1 MPIIN
6 KETGNITY
14 DNTAIKMQERI
25 EGDELYSPLY
35 PREVA
40 TNIQWNNNT
49 LTLSKEVGNS
59 TYETKYRAISF
70 TVTRVS
76 FEYYFALHNC
86 IYRYIPDTKTLS
98 KVYDF
103 SQKLGGDYFV
113 GVSDT
118 SSVAVYLLTRQGK
131 VLAYRGTDTTHEEWY
146 DTGLTECTGIVD
158 YNARIFITTKT
169 GLYYT
174 ESDPSQ
180 PFERIPVDDFAI
192 DTSYEA
198 IALMQYGTRE
208 QIVIIASN
216 SEYLGATASKSA
228 PTTFTKISVRVA
240 EKFHGYKNIIP
251 ELDLVIF
258 TNGIWHTTDIIS
270 SNLNT
275 SDLRNL
281 QDTQYIYYIKKWSSS
296 HYECSNNK
304 WNMTVGYDGAGNIIS
319 SASYSDGS
327 PMYVLFPESGVDW
340 CLTINNNGK
349 VYHTI
354 ESGTTVSSTSCG
366 SISLTTYRAPRYS
379 YHNDLG
385 TGSTQQIVKTLD
397 SRMAQEGRIFDEIPN
412 IPFTFANYS
421 DKDYATSEIV
431 FNEDKTMGMLYRADT
446 TDIFIYQNGFWK
458 HTNILD
464 KIPTGNSVNANMCW
478 YNNRIWGLLNT
489 SQVNKV
495 IIYSYNP
502 TTDLMESW
510 QVTANTTDSSSV
522 AGWCITVNSLGVTFG
537 TGWVYSQ
544 GEEEVT
550 NGGVYHAATVTGIW
564 QKIDTIQLVDEQA
577 VATLNTI
584 VLNNT
589 IFVYG
594 TSETGYD
601 TARAKVFRLQS
612 NALRTVATSS
622 VLHKSTYRYIPFI
635 TKGIQEDREIGI
647 IPDSQGLFY
656 TADFSLARSVSY
668 SDSINCR
675 KVQYLP
681 THNKWIMY
689 EGSTSVIEKNTISY
703 PYAILNPTTLAADF
717 GNQVLDISAVQE
729 LNSVMS
735 SSMTP
740 WIYESQNDINVC
752 FPNGIVAK
760 YTYDSRGEI
769 NYSSASQTYVQPNN
783 IRLQKVVR
791 GVDKYIILYTY
802 SNINNYIPKSSG
814 VCYSDDGVNWYGGYN
829 LSGYYTDIC
838 YHAGQLWIGG
848 FGGVDN
854 NDIFTPAI
862 VYSGALSSG
871 NVDLINYGTFHDNTF
886 SVSGQTAISG
896 YYGSIAASGSTVCLA
911 TCLSNNTYISYV
923 KISDNNDS
931 LTSGSAT
938 KHIGIGFTTKIVA
951 GATNVYYY
959 IVNGTSQRYF
969 YELKLSGLNWT
980 VTQRGVYNVTTNMAG
995 QVSDYDPVHDG
1006 VYIVAND
1013 RADIYTQGRVFHI
1026 GNIGSVTNANQVGWF
1041 HGRYLYNVL
1050 VGSTTKSAY
1059 GIVPWF
1065 NSYPHDCKYLSM
1077 VIKVLCPCEDKCF
1090 VISDNNKL
1098 YVSSAI

>member
-40 TNIQWNNNT
+40 VNIQWNSNT
-49 LTLSKEVGNS
+49 LTLPKEVGNS
-59 TYETKYRAISF
+59 TYETKYRALDYTYSGQ
-70 TVTRVS
+70 
-76 FEYYFALHNC
+76 YLFALKDC
-86 IYRYIPDTKTLS
+86 VYKYLPDTKTVNRIYYFY
-98 KVYDF
+98 KE
-103 SQKLGGDYFV
+103 LGNDYFV
-113 GVSDT
+113 DISTRTGTTNST
-118 SSVAVYLLTRQGK
+118 FYLLSAQGK
-131 VLAYRGTDTTHEEWY
+131 IYSFPANRWY
-146 DTGLTECTGIVD
+146 DTELDGCTGIV
-158 YNARIFITTKT
+158 YTNGKMLISTNH
-169 GLYYT
+169 GLYV
-174 ESDPSQ
+174 SDWDNTQ
-180 PFERIPVDDFAI
+180 NFNFTQIQVADFALEESFDAI
-192 DTSYEA
+192 DVMTHQNKSKVLIITSNNN
-198 IALMQYGTRE
+198 I
-208 QIVIIASN
+208 
-216 SEYLGATASKSA
+216 LGAISE
-228 PTTFTKISVRVA
+228 PTNPTVFTKLPDDVSN
-240 EKFHGYKNIIP
+240 EFHGYKNIIP
-251 ELDLVIF
+251 QLNLVVCRDGVW
-258 TNGIWHTTDIIS
+258 NVSDS
-270 SNLNT
+270 SKAQFNS
-275 SDLRNL
+275 SDLHNL
-281 QDTQYIYYIKKWSSS
+281 KDTQYIYYIKKWSNS

-304 WNMTVGYDGAGNIIS
+304 WNMTVGYDSAGNIIS

-327 PMYVLFPESGVDW
+327 PMYVLFPESSANW

-366 SISLTTYRAPRYS
+366 TISLTTYRAPRYS

-412 IPFTFANYS
+412 IPFTFANYP

-446 TDIFIYQNGFWK
+446 TDTFIYQNGFWK
-458 HTNILD
+458 HTNMLD
-464 KIPTGNSVNANMCW
+464 KIPTGTSVNANMCW
-478 YNNRIWGLLNT
+478 YNGRIWGLLNT
-489 SQVNKV
+489 SQTNKV

-502 TTDLMESW
+502 ATDAMESW
-510 QVTANTTDSSSV
+510 QVTANTTDSSGL
-522 AGWCITVNSLGVTFG
+522 AGWSITVNSAGITFS
-537 TGWVYSQ
+537 TGWIYSQ
-544 GEEEVT
+544 GEEEQVL
-550 NGGVYHAATVTGIW
+550 NGGVYYATKVTGTW
-564 QKIDTIQLVDEQA
+564 QKVDTSQLADEQA

-584 VLNNT
+584 ILNNT
-589 IFVYG
+589 TFVYG

-612 NALRTVATSS
+612 NILKTVTTSS
-622 VLHKSTYRYIPFI
+622 VLHKLTYRYIPFM
-635 TKGIQEDREIGI
+635 TKGIRNEMEIGI
-647 IPDSQGLFY
+647 IPDGQGLFY
-656 TADFSLARSVSY
+656 TTDFSTTTRVSY
-668 SDSINCR
+668 TDTIDCR
-675 KVQYLP
+675 KVVYLSAY
-681 THNKWIMY
+681 NKWIMY
-689 EGSTSVIEKNTISY
+689 EGSISVLEKNTISY
-703 PYAILNPTTLAADF
+703 PYAILNPTTLAVDF

-769 NYSSASQTYVQPNN
+769 DYSSASQTYVQPSN
-783 IRLQKVVR
+783 IQLQKVIH
-791 GVDKYIILYTY
+791 GVDKYIMLYTY
-802 SNINNYIPKSSG
+802 SNINNYMSKSSG

-829 LSGYYTDIC
+829 LSGYYTDMC

-854 NDIFTPAI
+854 NDVFTPAI
-862 VYSGALSSG
+862 VYSGALNSG
-871 NVDLINYGTFHDNTF
+871 NVDLINYGTFHDNSF
-886 SVSGQTAISG
+886 SIAGRTALILG

-911 TCLSNNTYISYV
+911 TCLSNNTYVSYV

-938 KHIGIGFTTKIVA
+938 KHIGTGFTTKIVA

-959 IVNGTSQRYF
+959 VVNGTSQRYF

-980 VTQRGVYNVTTNMAG
+980 VTQRGVYDVTTSMAG
-995 QVSDYDPVHDG
+995 QVTDYDPVHDG
-1006 VYIVAND
+1006 VYITTNGK
-1013 RADIYTQGRVFHI
+1013 ADIYTQGRVFHI
-1026 GNIGSVTNANQVGWF
+1026 GNIGNVTNANQVGWF

-1065 NSYPHDCKYLSM
+1065 NNYPHDCKYLSM

>member
-6 KETGNITY
+6 KETGSITY

-40 TNIQWNNNT
+40 DNIQWNSNT
-49 LTLSKEVGNS
+49 LTLPKEVGNS
-59 TYETKYRAISF
+59 TYETKYRALDYTYSGQ
-70 TVTRVS
+70 
-76 FEYYFALHNC
+76 YLFALKDC
-86 IYRYIPDTKTLS
+86 IYKYSPDTKTLNR
-98 KVYDF
+98 VYYF
-103 SQKLGGDYFV
+103 YRELGDDYFV
-113 GVSDT
+113 DISTRTGTTNST
-118 SSVAVYLLTRQGK
+118 FYLLSAQGK
-131 VLAYRGTDTTHEEWY
+131 IYSFPADRWY
-146 DTGLTECTGIVD
+146 DTQLDECTGIV
-158 YNARIFITTKT
+158 YTNGKMLVSTNH
-169 GLYYT
+169 GLYV
-174 ESDPSQ
+174 SDWDNTQ
-180 PFERIPVDDFAI
+180 NFNFTQIQVADFALEESFSVI
-192 DTSYEA
+192 DVMTHQNKSKVLIVTSNNNIFGA
-198 IALMQYGTRE
+198 I
-208 QIVIIASN
+208 
-216 SEYLGATASKSA
+216 SELTN
-228 PTTFTKISVRVA
+228 PTVFTKLPNDVSN
-240 EKFHGYKNIIP
+240 EFHGYKNIIP
-251 ELDLVIF
+251 QLNLVVCRDGVW
-258 TNGIWHTTDIIS
+258 NVSDS
-270 SNLNT
+270 SKSQFNT
-275 SDLRNL
+275 SDLHNL
-281 QDTQYIYYIKKWSSS
+281 KDTQYIYYIKKWSSS

-304 WNMTVGYDGAGNIIS
+304 WNMTVGYNGAGNIIS

-327 PMYVLFPESGVDW
+327 PMYVLFPESSVNW

-397 SRMAQEGRIFDEIPN
+397 SRMTQEGRIFDEIPN
-412 IPFTFANYS
+412 IPFTFANYP

-446 TDIFIYQNGFWK
+446 TDVFIYQNGFWK

-478 YNNRIWGLLNT
+478 YNGKIWGLLNT
-489 SQVNKV
+489 SQANKV

-502 TTDLMESW
+502 TTDATEFW
-510 QVTANTTDSSSV
+510 QITANTTDVSPL
-522 AGWCITVNSLGVTFG
+522 AGWSITVNSFGITFS
-537 TGWVYSQ
+537 TGWIYSQ
-544 GEEEVT
+544 GEEEQVF
-550 NGGVYHAATVTGIW
+550 NGGVYHAASVTGAW
-564 QKIDTIQLVDEQA
+564 QKVDTSQLADEQA

-584 VLNNT
+584 ILNYT
-589 IFVYG
+589 VVVYG

-612 NALRTVATSS
+612 NTLRTVTTSS
-622 VLHKSTYRYIPFI
+622 VLHKPTYRYIPFM
-635 TKGIQEDREIGI
+635 TKGIRNKRETGI
-647 IPDSQGLFY
+647 IPDAQGLFY
-656 TADFSLARSVSY
+656 TTDFSMTTRVSY
-668 SDSINCR
+668 TDTIDCR
-675 KVQYLP
+675 KVEYLP
-681 THNKWIMY
+681 AYDKWIMY

-760 YTYDSRGEI
+760 YTYDSRGKI
-769 NYSSASQTYVQPNN
+769 DYSSAAQTYVQPNN
-783 IRLQKVVR
+783 IQLQKVTH
-791 GVDKYIILYTY
+791 GVDKYIMLYTY
-802 SNINNYIPKSSG
+802 SNINNYMPKSSG

-829 LSGYYTDIC
+829 LSGYYTDMC

-862 VYSGALSSG
+862 VYSGALNSG
-871 NVDLINYGTFHDNTF
+871 NIDLINCGIFHDNSF
-886 SVSGQTAISG
+886 SVSGRTAISG

-911 TCLSNNTYISYV
+911 TCLSNDTYISYV
-923 KISDNNDS
+923 RISDNNDS

-938 KHIGIGFTTKIVA
+938 KHIGVGFTTKIVA

-959 IVNGTSQRYF
+959 VVNGTSQRYF
-969 YELKLSGLNWT
+969 YELKLSDLNWT
-980 VTQRGVYNVTTNMAG
+980 VTQRGVYDVTTNMAG

-1006 VYIVAND
+1006 VYITVNGK
-1013 RADIYTQGRVFHI
+1013 ADIYTQERVFHI
-1026 GNIGSVTNANQVGWF
+1026 GTIGSISNPNQVGWF

-1050 VGSTTKSAY
+1050 DGSTTKSAY

-1098 YVSSAI
+1098 YISSAT

>member
-6 KETGNITY
+6 KETGSITY

-40 TNIQWNNNT
+40 DNIQWNSNT
-49 LTLSKEVGNS
+49 LTLPKEVGNS
-59 TYETKYRAISF
+59 TYETKYRALDYTYSGQ
-70 TVTRVS
+70 
-76 FEYYFALHNC
+76 YLFALKDC
-86 IYRYIPDTKTLS
+86 IYKYLPDTKTLNR
-98 KVYDF
+98 VHYF
-103 SQKLGGDYFV
+103 YRELGDDYFV
-113 GVSDT
+113 DISTRTGVANST
-118 SSVAVYLLTRQGK
+118 FYLLSTQGK
-131 VLAYRGTDTTHEEWY
+131 IYSFPADRWY
-146 DTGLTECTGIVD
+146 DTQLDECTGIV
-158 YNARIFITTKT
+158 YTNGKMLVSTNH
-169 GLYYT
+169 GLYV
-174 ESDPSQ
+174 SDWDNTQ
-180 PFERIPVDDFAI
+180 NFNFTQIQVADFALEESFCVI
-192 DTSYEA
+192 DVMTHQNKSKVLIITSNNN
-198 IALMQYGTRE
+198 TF
-208 QIVIIASN
+208 
-216 SEYLGATASKSA
+216 GATSELTN
-228 PTTFTKISVRVA
+228 PTVFTKLSNDVSN
-240 EKFHGYKNIIP
+240 EFHGYKNIIP
-251 ELDLVIF
+251 QLNLVVCKDGVW
-258 TNGIWHTTDIIS
+258 NVSDS
-270 SNLNT
+270 SKSQFNT
-275 SDLRNL
+275 SDLHNL
-281 QDTQYIYYIKKWSSS
+281 KDTQYIYYIKKWSSS

-304 WNMTVGYDGAGNIIS
+304 WNMTVGYNGAGNIIS

-327 PMYVLFPESGVDW
+327 PMYVLFPESSVNW

-385 TGSTQQIVKTLD
+385 TGSTQQIVKNLD
-397 SRMAQEGRIFDEIPN
+397 SRMTQEGRIFDEIPN
-412 IPFTFANYS
+412 IPFTFANYP
-421 DKDYATSEIV
+421 DRDYATSEIV

-446 TDIFIYQNGFWK
+446 TDVFIYQNGFWK

-464 KIPTGNSVNANMCW
+464 KIPAGNSVNANMCW
-478 YNNRIWGLLNT
+478 YNGKIWGLLNT
-489 SQVNKV
+489 SQANKV

-502 TTDLMESW
+502 TTDVTESW
-510 QVTANTTDSSSV
+510 QITANTTDVSSL
-522 AGWCITVNSLGVTFG
+522 AGWSITVNSFGITFS
-537 TGWVYSQ
+537 TGWIYPQ
-544 GEEEVT
+544 GEEEQVF
-550 NGGVYHAATVTGIW
+550 NGGVYHAASVTGAW
-564 QKIDTIQLVDEQA
+564 QKVDTSQLAYEQA

-584 VLNNT
+584 ILNST
-589 IFVYG
+589 VVVYG

-612 NALRTVATSS
+612 NTLRTVTTSS
-622 VLHKSTYRYIPFI
+622 VLHKPTYRYIPFM
-635 TKGIQEDREIGI
+635 TKGIRNEMEIGI
-647 IPDSQGLFY
+647 IPDGPGLFY
-656 TADFSLARSVSY
+656 TTDFSMTTRVSY
-668 SDSINCR
+668 PDTIDCR
-675 KVQYLP
+675 KVEYLP

-760 YTYDSRGEI
+760 YTYDSRGKI
-769 NYSSASQTYVQPNN
+769 DYSSAAQTYVQPNN
-783 IRLQKVVR
+783 IQLQKVTH
-791 GVDKYIILYTY
+791 GVDKYIMLYTY
-802 SNINNYIPKSSG
+802 SNINNYMPKSSG

-829 LSGYYTDIC
+829 LSGYYTDMC

-862 VYSGALSSG
+862 VYSGALNSG
-871 NVDLINYGTFHDNTF
+871 NIDLINCGTFHDNSF
-886 SVSGQTAISG
+886 SVSGRTAISG

-911 TCLSNNTYISYV
+911 TSLSNNTYVSYV
-923 KISDNNDS
+923 TISDNNDL

-938 KHIGIGFTTKIVA
+938 KHIGVGYTTKIVA

-959 IVNGTSQRYF
+959 VVNGTSQRYF
-969 YELKLSGLNWT
+969 YELKLSDLDWT
-980 VTQRGVYNVTTNMAG
+980 VTQRGVYDVTTSMTG

-1013 RADIYTQGRVFHI
+1013 RADIYTQGRIFHI

-1065 NSYPHDCKYLSM
+1065 NNYPHDCKYLSM

>member
-6 KETGNITY
+6 KETGSITY

-40 TNIQWNNNT
+40 ANIQWNSNT
-49 LTLSKEVGNS
+49 LTLPKEVGNS
-59 TYETKYRAISF
+59 TYETKYKALDYTYSGQ
-70 TVTRVS
+70 
-76 FEYYFALHNC
+76 YLFALKDC
-86 IYRYIPDTKTLS
+86 IYKYLPDTKTLNR
-98 KVYDF
+98 VHYF
-103 SQKLGGDYFV
+103 YRELGDDYFV
-113 GVSDT
+113 DISTRTGVTNST
-118 SSVAVYLLTRQGK
+118 FYLLSAQGK
-131 VLAYRGTDTTHEEWY
+131 IYSFPADRWY
-146 DTGLTECTGIVD
+146 DTNLDECTGIV
-158 YNARIFITTKT
+158 YTNGKMLVSTNH
-169 GLYYT
+169 GLYV
-174 ESDPSQ
+174 SDWDNTQ
-180 PFERIPVDDFAI
+180 NFDFTQIQVADFALEESFSVI
-192 DTSYEA
+192 DVMTHQNKSKVLIITSNNN
-198 IALMQYGTRE
+198 TF
-208 QIVIIASN
+208 
-216 SEYLGATASKSA
+216 GATSELTN
-228 PTTFTKISVRVA
+228 PTVFIKLSNDVSN
-240 EKFHGYKNIIP
+240 EFHGYKNIIP
-251 ELDLVIF
+251 QLNLVVCKDGVW
-258 TNGIWHTTDIIS
+258 NVSDS
-270 SNLNT
+270 SKSQFNT
-275 SDLRNL
+275 SDLHNL
-281 QDTQYIYYIKKWSSS
+281 KDTQYIYYIKKWSSS

-304 WNMTVGYDGAGNIIS
+304 WNMTIGYDGAGNITS

-327 PMYVLFPESGVDW
+327 PMYVLFPETSANW

-349 VYHTI
+349 AYHTI

-412 IPFTFANYS
+412 IPFTFANYP

-464 KIPTGNSVNANMCW
+464 KVPAGNSVNANMCW
-478 YNNRIWGLLNT
+478 YNGRIWGLLNT
-489 SQVNKV
+489 SQANKV

-502 TTDLMESW
+502 TTDATESW
-510 QVTANTTDSSSV
+510 QITANTTDVSSL
-522 AGWCITVNSLGVTFG
+522 AGWSITVNSFGITFS
-537 TGWVYSQ
+537 TGWIYSQ
-544 GEEEVT
+544 GEEEQVF
-550 NGGVYHAATVTGIW
+550 NGGVYHAASVTGTW
-564 QKIDTIQLVDEQA
+564 QKVDTSQLADEQA

-584 VLNNT
+584 ILNNT
-589 IFVYG
+589 VVVYG

-612 NALRTVATSS
+612 NTLRTVTTSS
-622 VLHKSTYRYIPFI
+622 VLQKPTYRYIPFM
-635 TKGIQEDREIGI
+635 TKGIRNEMETGI
-647 IPDSQGLFY
+647 IPDAQGLFY
-656 TADFSLARSVSY
+656 TTDFSTTTKVSY
-668 SDSINCR
+668 TDTIDCR
-675 KVQYLP
+675 KIEYLSN
-681 THNKWIMY
+681 HNKWIMY
-689 EGSTSVIEKNTISY
+689 EGSISVLEKNTISY
-703 PYAILNPTTLAADF
+703 PYAILNPTTLAVDF

-735 SSMTP
+735 FSMTP

-769 NYSSASQTYVQPNN
+769 NYSSASQTYVQPSN
-783 IRLQKVVR
+783 IQLQKVTH
-791 GVDKYIILYTY
+791 GVDKYIMLYTY

-829 LSGYYTDIC
+829 LSGYYTDMC

-862 VYSGALSSG
+862 VYSGALNSG
-871 NVDLINYGTFHDNTF
+871 NIDLINYGTFHDNSF
-886 SVSGQTAISG
+886 SVSGRTAISG

-911 TCLSNNTYISYV
+911 TCLSNDTYVSYV
-923 KISDNNDS
+923 RISDNNDS
-931 LTSGSAT
+931 LTSGSVT
-938 KHIGIGFTTKIVA
+938 KHIGVGFTTKIVA

-959 IVNGTSQRYF
+959 VVNGASQRYF

-980 VTQRGVYNVTTNMAG
+980 VTQRSVYNVTTNMIG

-1013 RADIYTQGRVFHI
+1013 RADIYAQGRIFHI

-1065 NSYPHDCKYLSM
+1065 NNYPHDCKYLSM

-1090 VISDNNKL
+1090 VISNNNKL

>member
-6 KETGNITY
+6 KETGSITY
-14 DNTAIKMQERI
+14 DNTVIKMQERI

-40 TNIQWNNNT
+40 DNIQWNSNT
-49 LTLSKEVGNS
+49 LTLPKEVGNS
-59 TYETKYRAISF
+59 TYETKYRALDYTYSGQ
-70 TVTRVS
+70 
-76 FEYYFALHNC
+76 YLFALKDC
-86 IYRYIPDTKTLS
+86 IYKYLPDTKTLNR
-98 KVYDF
+98 VHYF
-103 SQKLGGDYFV
+103 YQELGDDYFV
-113 GVSDT
+113 DISTRTGVANST
-118 SSVAVYLLTRQGK
+118 FYLLSTQGK
-131 VLAYRGTDTTHEEWY
+131 IYSFPADRWY
-146 DTGLTECTGIVD
+146 DTQLDECTGIV
-158 YNARIFITTKT
+158 YTNGKMLVSTNH
-169 GLYYT
+169 GLYV
-174 ESDPSQ
+174 SDWDNTQ
-180 PFERIPVDDFAI
+180 NFNFTQIQVADFALEESFCVI
-192 DTSYEA
+192 DVMTHQNKSKVLIITSNNN
-198 IALMQYGTRE
+198 TF
-208 QIVIIASN
+208 
-216 SEYLGATASKSA
+216 GATSELTN
-228 PTTFTKISVRVA
+228 PTVFTKLSNDVSN
-240 EKFHGYKNIIP
+240 EFHGYKNIIP
-251 ELDLVIF
+251 QLNLVVCKDGVW
-258 TNGIWHTTDIIS
+258 NVSDS
-270 SNLNT
+270 SKSQFNT
-275 SDLRNL
+275 SDLHNL
-281 QDTQYIYYIKKWSSS
+281 KDTQYIYYIKKWSSS

-304 WNMTVGYDGAGNIIS
+304 WNMTVGYNGAGNIIS

-327 PMYVLFPESGVDW
+327 PMYVLFPESSVNW

-385 TGSTQQIVKTLD
+385 TGSTQQIVKNLD
-397 SRMAQEGRIFDEIPN
+397 SRMTQEGRIFDEIPN
-412 IPFTFANYS
+412 IPFTFANYP
-421 DKDYATSEIV
+421 DRDYATSEIV

-446 TDIFIYQNGFWK
+446 TDVFIYQNGFWK

-464 KIPTGNSVNANMCW
+464 KIPAGNSVNANMCW
-478 YNNRIWGLLNT
+478 YNGKIWGLLNT
-489 SQVNKV
+489 SQANKV

-502 TTDLMESW
+502 TTDVTESW
-510 QVTANTTDSSSV
+510 QITANTTDVSSL
-522 AGWCITVNSLGVTFG
+522 AGWSITVNSFGITFS
-537 TGWVYSQ
+537 TGWIYPQ
-544 GEEEVT
+544 GEEEQVF
-550 NGGVYHAATVTGIW
+550 NGGVYHAASVTGAW
-564 QKIDTIQLVDEQA
+564 QKVDTSQLAYEQA

-584 VLNNT
+584 ILNST
-589 IFVYG
+589 VVVYG

-612 NALRTVATSS
+612 NTLRTVTTSS
-622 VLHKSTYRYIPFI
+622 VLHKPTYRYIPFM
-635 TKGIQEDREIGI
+635 TKGIRNEMEIGI
-647 IPDSQGLFY
+647 IPDGPGLFY
-656 TADFSLARSVSY
+656 TTDFSMTTRVSY
-668 SDSINCR
+668 PDTIDCR
-675 KVQYLP
+675 KVEYLP

-760 YTYDSRGEI
+760 YTYDSRGKI
-769 NYSSASQTYVQPNN
+769 DYSSAAQTYVQPNN
-783 IRLQKVVR
+783 IQLQKVTH
-791 GVDKYIILYTY
+791 GVDKYIMLYTY
-802 SNINNYIPKSSG
+802 SNINNYMPKSSG

-829 LSGYYTDIC
+829 LSGYYTDMC

-862 VYSGALSSG
+862 VYSGALNSG
-871 NVDLINYGTFHDNTF
+871 NIDLINCGTFHDNSF
-886 SVSGQTAISG
+886 SVSGRTAISG

-911 TCLSNNTYISYV
+911 TSLSNNTYVSYV
-923 KISDNNDS
+923 TISDNNDL

-938 KHIGIGFTTKIVA
+938 KHIGVGYTTKIVA

-959 IVNGTSQRYF
+959 VVNGTSQRYF
-969 YELKLSGLNWT
+969 YELKLSDLDWT
-980 VTQRGVYNVTTNMAG
+980 VTQRGVYDVTTSMTG

-1013 RADIYTQGRVFHI
+1013 RADIYTQGRIFHI

-1065 NSYPHDCKYLSM
+1065 NNYPHDCKYLSM

>member
-40 TNIQWNNNT
+40 ANIQWNNNT
-49 LTLSKEVGNS
+49 LTLPKEVGNS
-59 TYETKYRAISF
+59 TYETKYRALDYTYSGQ
-70 TVTRVS
+70 
-76 FEYYFALHNC
+76 YLFALKDC
-86 IYRYIPDTKTLS
+86 IYKYFPNTKTLNRIYYFY
-98 KVYDF
+98 KE
-103 SQKLGGDYFV
+103 LGDDYFV
-113 GVSDT
+113 DISTRTGTTNST
-118 SSVAVYLLTRQGK
+118 FYLLSVQGK
-131 VLAYRGTDTTHEEWY
+131 IYSFPADKWY
-146 DTGLTECTGIVD
+146 DTGLDGCTGIAYTSGKMLV
-158 YNARIFITTKT
+158 TTNH
-169 GLYYT
+169 GLYVSDWDNT
-174 ESDPSQ
+174 QNFNFTQTQVSNFALGESFSAIDIMIHQSHSKVLIITSNNSVFGAISDP
-180 PFERIPVDDFAI
+180 
-192 DTSYEA
+192 
-198 IALMQYGTRE
+198 
-208 QIVIIASN
+208 N
-216 SEYLGATASKSA
+216 S
-228 PTTFTKISVRVA
+228 PTTFTNLPDDVSN
-240 EKFHGYKNIIP
+240 KFHGYKNIIP
-251 ELDLVIF
+251 QLNLVVCRDGVWNVSDGSTAYF
-258 TNGIWHTTDIIS
+258 NS
-270 SNLNT
+270 
-275 SDLRNL
+275 SDLHNL
-281 QDTQYIYYIKKWSSS
+281 KDTQYIYYIKKWSSS

-304 WNMTVGYDGAGNIIS
+304 WNMTVGYNGAGNIVS

-327 PMYVLFPESGVDW
+327 PMYVLFPDSGVNW

-349 VYHTI
+349 VYHTV
-354 ESGTTVSSTSCG
+354 ESGTTVSSISCG
-366 SISLTTYRAPRYS
+366 TISLTTYRAPRYS

-385 TGSTQQIVKTLD
+385 TGSVQNIVKTLD

-412 IPFTFANYS
+412 IPFTFANYP

-446 TDIFIYQNGFWK
+446 TDVFIYQNGFWK
-458 HTNILD
+458 HTNMLD

-478 YNNRIWGLLNT
+478 YNGRIWGLLNT
-489 SQVNKV
+489 SQTNKV

-502 TTDLMESW
+502 ATDAMESW
-510 QVTANTTDSSSV
+510 QVTANTTDSSGL
-522 AGWCITVNSLGVTFG
+522 AGWSITVNSAGITFS
-537 TGWVYSQ
+537 TGWIYSQ
-544 GEEEVT
+544 GEEEQVL
-550 NGGVYHAATVTGIW
+550 NGGVYYATKVTGTW
-564 QKIDTIQLVDEQA
+564 QKVDTSQLADEQA
-577 VATLNTI
+577 IATLNTI
-584 VLNNT
+584 ILNNAT
-589 IFVYG
+589 FVYG

-612 NALRTVATSS
+612 NILKTVTTSS
-622 VLHKSTYRYIPFI
+622 VLHKLTYRYIPFM
-635 TKGIQEDREIGI
+635 TKGIRNEMEIGI
-647 IPDSQGLFY
+647 IPDGQGLFY
-656 TADFSLARSVSY
+656 TTDFSTTTRVSY
-668 SDSINCR
+668 TDNIDCR
-675 KVQYLP
+675 KVVYLSKY
-681 THNKWIMY
+681 NKWIMY
-689 EGSTSVIEKNTISY
+689 EGSTSILAQNTISY
-703 PYAILNPTTLAADF
+703 PYAILNPTTLAVDF

-769 NYSSASQTYVQPNN
+769 EYSSASQTYVQPSN
-783 IRLQKVVR
+783 IQLQKVIH
-791 GVDKYIILYTY
+791 GADKYIMLYTY
-802 SNINNYIPKSSG
+802 ASINNYMPKSSG

-862 VYSGALSSG
+862 VYSGALNSG
-871 NVDLINYGTFHDNTF
+871 NIDLINYGTFHDNSF
-886 SVSGQTAISG
+886 SVSGRTAISG

-938 KHIGIGFTTKIVA
+938 KHIGVGFTTKIVA

-959 IVNGTSQRYF
+959 VVNGASQRYF

-980 VTQRGVYNVTTNMAG
+980 VTQRGVYDVTTNMAG

>member
-6 KETGNITY
+6 KETGSITY
-14 DNTAIKMQERI
+14 DNTVIKMQERI

-40 TNIQWNNNT
+40 DNIQWNSNT
-49 LTLSKEVGNS
+49 LTLPKEVGNS
-59 TYETKYRAISF
+59 TYETKYRALDYTYSGQ
-70 TVTRVS
+70 
-76 FEYYFALHNC
+76 YLFALKDC
-86 IYRYIPDTKTLS
+86 IYKYLPDTKTLNR
-98 KVYDF
+98 VHYF
-103 SQKLGGDYFV
+103 YQELGDDYFV
-113 GVSDT
+113 DISTRTGITNST
-118 SSVAVYLLTRQGK
+118 FYLLSAQGK
-131 VLAYRGTDTTHEEWY
+131 IYSFPADRWY
-146 DTGLTECTGIVD
+146 DTQLDECTGIV
-158 YNARIFITTKT
+158 YTNGKMLVSTNH
-169 GLYYT
+169 GLYV
-174 ESDPSQ
+174 SDWDNTQ
-180 PFERIPVDDFAI
+180 NFNFTQIQVADFALEESFSII
-192 DTSYEA
+192 DVMTHQNKSKVLIITSNNN
-198 IALMQYGTRE
+198 TF
-208 QIVIIASN
+208 
-216 SEYLGATASKSA
+216 GATSELTN
-228 PTTFTKISVRVA
+228 PTVFTKLSNDVSN
-240 EKFHGYKNIIP
+240 EFHGYKNIIP
-251 ELDLVIF
+251 QLNLVVCKDGVWNVSDAF
-258 TNGIWHTTDIIS
+258 TAYFNS
-270 SNLNT
+270 
-275 SDLRNL
+275 SDLHNL
-281 QDTQYIYYIKKWSSS
+281 ADTQYIYYIKKWSSS

-304 WNMTVGYDGAGNIIS
+304 WNMTVGYNGAGNIIS
-319 SASYSDGS
+319 SVSYSDGS
-327 PMYVLFPESGVDW
+327 PMYVLFPESSVNW

-379 YHNDLG
+379 YHNALG

-397 SRMAQEGRIFDEIPN
+397 SRMTQEGRIFDEIPN
-412 IPFTFANYS
+412 IPFTFANYP

-446 TDIFIYQNGFWK
+446 TDVFIYQNGFWK

-478 YNNRIWGLLNT
+478 YNDKIWGLLNT
-489 SQVNKV
+489 SQANKV

-502 TTDLMESW
+502 TTDVTESW
-510 QVTANTTDSSSV
+510 QITANTTDVSSL
-522 AGWCITVNSLGVTFG
+522 AGWSITVNSFGITFS
-537 TGWVYSQ
+537 TGWIYSQ
-544 GEEEVT
+544 GEEEQVF
-550 NGGVYHAATVTGIW
+550 NGGVYHAASVTGAW
-564 QKIDTIQLVDEQA
+564 QKVDTSQLADEQA

-584 VLNNT
+584 ILNYT
-589 IFVYG
+589 IVVYG

-612 NALRTVATSS
+612 NTLRTVTTSS
-622 VLHKSTYRYIPFI
+622 VLHKPTYRYIPFM
-635 TKGIQEDREIGI
+635 TKGIRNEREIGI
-647 IPDSQGLFY
+647 IPDGQGLFY
-656 TADFSLARSVSY
+656 TTDFSMTTRVSY
-668 SDSINCR
+668 PDTIDCR
-675 KVQYLP
+675 KVEYLP

-703 PYAILNPTTLAADF
+703 SYAILNPTTLAADF

-769 NYSSASQTYVQPNN
+769 DYSSASQTYVQPNN
-783 IRLQKVVR
+783 IQLQKVVH
-791 GVDKYIILYTY
+791 GVDKYIMLYTY
-802 SNINNYIPKSSG
+802 SNINNYMPKSSG

-829 LSGYYTDIC
+829 LSGYYTDMC

-862 VYSGALSSG
+862 VYSGALNSG
-871 NVDLINYGTFHDNTF
+871 NIDLINCDTFHDNSF
-886 SVSGQTAISG
+886 SVSGRTAISG

-911 TCLSNNTYISYV
+911 TSLSNNTYVSYV
-923 KISDNNDS
+923 TISDNNDL

-938 KHIGIGFTTKIVA
+938 KHIGVGFTTKIVA

-959 IVNGTSQRYF
+959 VVNGVSQRYF
-969 YELKLSGLNWT
+969 YELKLSDLDWT
-980 VTQRGVYNVTTNMAG
+980 VTQRGVYNVTTNMIG

-1013 RADIYTQGRVFHI
+1013 RADIYTQGRIFHI

-1065 NSYPHDCKYLSM
+1065 NNYPHDCKYLSM

>member
-6 KETGNITY
+6 KETGSITY

-40 TNIQWNNNT
+40 ANIQWNSNT
-49 LTLSKEVGNS
+49 LTLPKEVGNS
-59 TYETKYRAISF
+59 TYETKYRALDYTYSGQ
-70 TVTRVS
+70 
-76 FEYYFALHNC
+76 YLFALKDC
-86 IYRYIPDTKTLS
+86 IYKYLPDTKTLNR
-98 KVYDF
+98 VHYF
-103 SQKLGGDYFV
+103 YRELGDDYFV
-113 GVSDT
+113 DISIRTGVTNST
-118 SSVAVYLLTRQGK
+118 FYLLSAQGK
-131 VLAYRGTDTTHEEWY
+131 IYSFPADRWY
-146 DTGLTECTGIVD
+146 DTKLDECTGIV
-158 YNARIFITTKT
+158 YTNGKMLVSTNH
-169 GLYYT
+169 GLYV
-174 ESDPSQ
+174 SDWDNTQ
-180 PFERIPVDDFAI
+180 NFNFTQIQVADFALEESFSAI
-192 DTSYEA
+192 DVMTHQNKSKVLIVTSNNN
-198 IALMQYGTRE
+198 IF
-208 QIVIIASN
+208 
-216 SEYLGATASKSA
+216 GATSELTN
-228 PTTFTKISVRVA
+228 PTVFTKLPNDVSN
-240 EKFHGYKNIIP
+240 EFHGYKNIIP
-251 ELDLVIF
+251 QLNLVVCKDGVWNVSDASKSQF
-258 TNGIWHTTDIIS
+258 
-270 SNLNT
+270 NT
-275 SDLRNL
+275 SDLHNL
-281 QDTQYIYYIKKWSSS
+281 KDTQYIYYIKKWSSS

-304 WNMTVGYDGAGNIIS
+304 WNMTIGYDGAGNITS

-327 PMYVLFPESGVDW
+327 PMYVLFPETSANW

-349 VYHTI
+349 AYHTI

-385 TGSTQQIVKTLD
+385 TGSTQQIVKILD
-397 SRMAQEGRIFDEIPN
+397 SKMAQEGRIFDEIPN
-412 IPFTFANYS
+412 IPFTFANYP

-446 TDIFIYQNGFWK
+446 TDVFIYQNGFWK
-458 HTNILD
+458 YTNILD
-464 KIPTGNSVNANMCW
+464 KIPAGNSVNANMCW
-478 YNNRIWGLLNT
+478 YNGRIWGLLNT
-489 SQVNKV
+489 SQANKV

-502 TTDLMESW
+502 TTDVTESW
-510 QVTANTTDSSSV
+510 QITANTTDVSSL
-522 AGWCITVNSLGVTFG
+522 AGWSITVNSFGITFS
-537 TGWVYSQ
+537 TGWIYSQ
-544 GEEEVT
+544 GEEEQVF
-550 NGGVYHAATVTGIW
+550 NGGVYHAAKVTGAW
-564 QKIDTIQLVDEQA
+564 QKVDTSQLADEQA

-584 VLNNT
+584 ILNNT
-589 IFVYG
+589 VVVYG

-612 NALRTVATSS
+612 NTLRTVTTSS
-622 VLHKSTYRYIPFI
+622 VLQKPTYRYVPFM
-635 TKGIQEDREIGI
+635 TKGIRNEMETGI
-647 IPDSQGLFY
+647 IPDAQGLLY
-656 TADFSLARSVSY
+656 TTDFSMTTRVSY
-668 SDSINCR
+668 TDTIDCR
-675 KVQYLP
+675 KVEYLP

-689 EGSTSVIEKNTISY
+689 EGSTNILENNTISY
-703 PYAILNPTTLAADF
+703 PYAILNPTTLAVDF
-717 GNQVLDISAVQE
+717 GNQVLDISAIQE

-769 NYSSASQTYVQPNN
+769 YYSSASQTYVQSSN

-791 GVDKYIILYTY
+791 GVDKYIMLYTY

-829 LSGYYTDIC
+829 LSGYYTDMC
-838 YHAGQLWIGG
+838 YYAGQLWIGG
-848 FGGVDN
+848 FEGVDN

-862 VYSGALSSG
+862 VYSGALNSG
-871 NVDLINYGTFHDNTF
+871 NIDLINYGTFHDNSF
-886 SVSGQTAISG
+886 SVSGRTGISG

-938 KHIGIGFTTKIVA
+938 KHIGVGFTTKIVA

-959 IVNGTSQRYF
+959 VVNGTAQRYF

-1006 VYIVAND
+1006 VYITVND

-1026 GNIGSVTNANQVGWF
+1026 GNIGSVTKANQVGWF

-1077 VIKVLCPCEDKCF
+1077 VVKVLCPCEDKCF

-1098 YVSSAI
+1098 YVSFAI

>member
-6 KETGNITY
+6 KETGSITY

-40 TNIQWNNNT
+40 ANIQWNSNT
-49 LTLSKEVGNS
+49 LTLPKEVGNS
-59 TYETKYRAISF
+59 TYETKYRALDYTYSGQ
-70 TVTRVS
+70 
-76 FEYYFALHNC
+76 YLFALKDC
-86 IYRYIPDTKTLS
+86 IYKYLPDTKTLNR
-98 KVYDF
+98 VYYF
-103 SQKLGGDYFV
+103 YRELGDDYFV
-113 GVSDT
+113 DISIRTGVTNST
-118 SSVAVYLLTRQGK
+118 FYLLSAQGK
-131 VLAYRGTDTTHEEWY
+131 IYSFPADRWY
-146 DTGLTECTGIVD
+146 DTKLDECTGIV
-158 YNARIFITTKT
+158 YTNGKMLVSTNH
-169 GLYYT
+169 GLYV
-174 ESDPSQ
+174 SDWDNTQ
-180 PFERIPVDDFAI
+180 NFNFTQIQVADFALEESFSAI
-192 DTSYEA
+192 DVMTHQNKSKVLIVTSNNN
-198 IALMQYGTRE
+198 IF
-208 QIVIIASN
+208 
-216 SEYLGATASKSA
+216 GATSELTN
-228 PTTFTKISVRVA
+228 PTVFTKLPNDVSN
-240 EKFHGYKNIIP
+240 EFHGYKNIIP
-251 ELDLVIF
+251 QLNLVVCKDGVWNVSDASKSQF
-258 TNGIWHTTDIIS
+258 
-270 SNLNT
+270 NT
-275 SDLRNL
+275 SDLHNL
-281 QDTQYIYYIKKWSSS
+281 KDTQYIYYIKKWSSS

-304 WNMTVGYDGAGNIIS
+304 WNMTIGYDGAGNITS

-327 PMYVLFPESGVDW
+327 PMYVLFPETSANW

-349 VYHTI
+349 AYHTI
-354 ESGTTVSSTSCG
+354 ESGTTVLSTSCG

-385 TGSTQQIVKTLD
+385 TGSTQQIVKILD
-397 SRMAQEGRIFDEIPN
+397 SKMVQEGRIFDEIPN
-412 IPFTFANYS
+412 IPFTFANYP

-446 TDIFIYQNGFWK
+446 TDVFIYQNGFWK
-458 HTNILD
+458 YTNILD
-464 KIPTGNSVNANMCW
+464 KIPAGNSVNANMCW
-478 YNNRIWGLLNT
+478 YNGRIWGLLNT
-489 SQVNKV
+489 SQANKV

-502 TTDLMESW
+502 TTDVTESW
-510 QVTANTTDSSSV
+510 QITANTTDVSSL
-522 AGWCITVNSLGVTFG
+522 AGWSITVNSFGITFS
-537 TGWVYSQ
+537 TGWIYSQ
-544 GEEEVT
+544 GEEEQVL
-550 NGGVYHAATVTGIW
+550 NGGVYHAAKVTGAW
-564 QKIDTIQLVDEQA
+564 QKVDTSQLADEQA

-584 VLNNT
+584 ILNNT
-589 IFVYG
+589 VVVYG

-612 NALRTVATSS
+612 NTLRTVTTSS
-622 VLHKSTYRYIPFI
+622 VLQKPTYRYVPFM
-635 TKGIQEDREIGI
+635 TKGVRNEMETGI
-647 IPDSQGLFY
+647 IPDAQGLLY
-656 TADFSLARSVSY
+656 TTDFSMTTRVSY
-668 SDSINCR
+668 TDTIDCR
-675 KVQYLP
+675 KVEYLP
-681 THNKWIMY
+681 AYNKWIMY

-703 PYAILNPTTLAADF
+703 PYAILNPITLAVDF

-752 FPNGIVAK
+752 FPNGIIAK

-783 IRLQKVVR
+783 IQLQKVIH
-791 GVDKYIILYTY
+791 GVDKYIMLYTY

-814 VCYSDDGVNWYGGYN
+814 VCYSDDGANWYGGYN
-829 LSGYYTDIC
+829 LSGYYTDMC

-871 NVDLINYGTFHDNTF
+871 NIDLINCGTFHDNSF
-886 SVSGQTAISG
+886 NVSGRTGISG

-938 KHIGIGFTTKIVA
+938 KHIGVGFTTKIVA

-959 IVNGTSQRYF
+959 VVNGTAQRYF

-1006 VYIVAND
+1006 VYITVND

-1026 GNIGSVTNANQVGWF
+1026 GNIGSVTKANQVGWF

-1077 VIKVLCPCEDKCF
+1077 VVKVLCPCEDKCF

>member
-6 KETGNITY
+6 KETGSITY

-40 TNIQWNNNT
+40 DNIQWNSNT
-49 LTLSKEVGNS
+49 LTLPKEVGNS
-59 TYETKYRAISF
+59 TYETKYRALDYTYSGQ
-70 TVTRVS
+70 
-76 FEYYFALHNC
+76 YLFALKDC
-86 IYRYIPDTKTLS
+86 IYKYLPDTKTLNR
-98 KVYDF
+98 VHYF
-103 SQKLGGDYFV
+103 YQELGDDYFV
-113 GVSDT
+113 DISTRTGTTNST
-118 SSVAVYLLTRQGK
+118 FYLLSAQGK
-131 VLAYRGTDTTHEEWY
+131 IYSFPADRWY
-146 DTGLTECTGIVD
+146 DTRLNGCTGIIYTNGKMMVST
-158 YNARIFITTKT
+158 NH
-169 GLYYT
+169 GLYVSDWDNT
-174 ESDPSQ
+174 QNFNFIQTQVSNFALGESFS
-180 PFERIPVDDFAI
+180 AI
-192 DTSYEA
+192 DVMIHQSHLKILIITSNNN
-198 IALMQYGTRE
+198 I
-208 QIVIIASN
+208 
-216 SEYLGATASKSA
+216 LGAISDLSN
-228 PTTFTKISVRVA
+228 PTTFTTLPDDVSN
-240 EKFHGYKNIIP
+240 KFHGYKNIIP
-251 ELDLVIF
+251 QLNLVVCKDGVWNVSDAF
-258 TNGIWHTTDIIS
+258 TAYFNS
-270 SNLNT
+270 
-275 SDLRNL
+275 SDLHNL
-281 QDTQYIYYIKKWSSS
+281 ADTQYIYYIKKWSSS

-304 WNMTVGYDGAGNIIS
+304 WNMTVGYNGAGNIIS

-327 PMYVLFPESGVDW
+327 PMYVLFPESSVNW

-354 ESGTTVSSTSCG
+354 ESDTTVSSTSCG

-385 TGSTQQIVKTLD
+385 TGSTQQIIKTLD
-397 SRMAQEGRIFDEIPN
+397 SRMTQEGRIFDEIPN
-412 IPFTFANYS
+412 IPFTFANYP

-446 TDIFIYQNGFWK
+446 TDVFIYQNGFWK

-478 YNNRIWGLLNT
+478 YNGKIWGLFNT
-489 SQVNKV
+489 SQANKV

-502 TTDLMESW
+502 TTDVIESW
-510 QVTANTTDSSSV
+510 QITANTTDVSPL
-522 AGWCITVNSLGVTFG
+522 AGWSITVNSFGITFS
-537 TGWVYSQ
+537 TGWIYSQ
-544 GEEEVT
+544 GEEEVL
-550 NGGVYHAATVTGIW
+550 NGGVYHAASVTGAW
-564 QKIDTIQLVDEQA
+564 QKVDTSQLANEQA

-584 VLNNT
+584 ILNST
-589 IFVYG
+589 VFVYG

-612 NALRTVATSS
+612 NTLRTVTTSS
-622 VLHKSTYRYIPFI
+622 VLHKPTYRYIPFM
-635 TKGIQEDREIGI
+635 TKGIRNEMETGI
-647 IPDSQGLFY
+647 IPDAQGLFH
-656 TADFSLARSVSY
+656 TTDFSMTTRVSY
-668 SDSINCR
+668 TDTIDCR
-675 KVQYLP
+675 KVEYLP

-703 PYAILNPTTLAADF
+703 SYAILNPTTLAADF

-760 YTYDSRGEI
+760 YTYDSRGKI
-769 NYSSASQTYVQPNN
+769 DYSSAAQTYVQPNN
-783 IRLQKVVR
+783 IQLQKVTH
-791 GVDKYIILYTY
+791 GVDKYIMLYTY

-829 LSGYYTDIC
+829 LSGYYTDMC

-854 NDIFTPAI
+854 NDIFIPAI
-862 VYSGALSSG
+862 VYSGALNSG
-871 NVDLINYGTFHDNTF
+871 NIDLINCDTFHDNSF
-886 SVSGQTAISG
+886 SVSGRTAISG

-911 TCLSNNTYISYV
+911 TSLSNNTYVSYV
-923 KISDNNDS
+923 TISDNNDL

-938 KHIGIGFTTKIVA
+938 KHIGVGYTTKIVA

-959 IVNGTSQRYF
+959 VVNGTSQRYF
-969 YELKLSGLNWT
+969 YELKLSDLDWT
-980 VTQRGVYNVTTNMAG
+980 VTQRGVYDVTTSMTG

-1006 VYIVAND
+1006 VYITAD
-1013 RADIYTQGRVFHI
+1013 GKADIYTQGRVFHI

-1065 NSYPHDCKYLSM
+1065 NNYPHDCKYLSM

>member
-6 KETGNITY
+6 KETGSITY

-40 TNIQWNNNT
+40 ANIQWNSNT
-49 LTLSKEVGNS
+49 LTLPKEVGNS
-59 TYETKYRAISF
+59 TYETKYRALDYTYSGQ
-70 TVTRVS
+70 
-76 FEYYFALHNC
+76 YLFALKDC
-86 IYRYIPDTKTLS
+86 IYKYSPDTKTLNR
-98 KVYDF
+98 VYYF
-103 SQKLGGDYFV
+103 YRELGDDYFV
-113 GVSDT
+113 DISTRTGVTNST
-118 SSVAVYLLTRQGK
+118 FYLLSAQGK
-131 VLAYRGTDTTHEEWY
+131 IYSFPADRWY
-146 DTGLTECTGIVD
+146 DTNLDECTGIV
-158 YNARIFITTKT
+158 YTNGKMLVSTNH
-169 GLYYT
+169 GLYV
-174 ESDPSQ
+174 SDWDNTQ
-180 PFERIPVDDFAI
+180 NFDFTQIQVADFALEESFSVI
-192 DTSYEA
+192 DVMTHQNKSKVLIITSNNN
-198 IALMQYGTRE
+198 IF
-208 QIVIIASN
+208 
-216 SEYLGATASKSA
+216 GATSELTN
-228 PTTFTKISVRVA
+228 PTVFTKLSNDVSN
-240 EKFHGYKNIIP
+240 EFHGYKNIIP
-251 ELDLVIF
+251 QLNLVVCRDGVWNVSDSTKAQF
-258 TNGIWHTTDIIS
+258 
-270 SNLNT
+270 NT
-275 SDLRNL
+275 SDLHNL
-281 QDTQYIYYIKKWSSS
+281 KDTQYIYYIKKWSSS

-304 WNMTVGYDGAGNIIS
+304 WNMTVGYNGAGNIIS

-327 PMYVLFPESGVDW
+327 PMYVLFPESSVNW

-397 SRMAQEGRIFDEIPN
+397 SRMTQEGRIFDEIPN
-412 IPFTFANYS
+412 IPFTFANYP

-446 TDIFIYQNGFWK
+446 TDVFIYQNGFWK

-478 YNNRIWGLLNT
+478 YNGKIWGLLNT
-489 SQVNKV
+489 SQANKV

-502 TTDLMESW
+502 TTDVTESW
-510 QVTANTTDSSSV
+510 QITANTTDVSPL
-522 AGWCITVNSLGVTFG
+522 AGWSITVNSFGITFS
-537 TGWVYSQ
+537 TGWIYSQ
-544 GEEEVT
+544 GEEEQVL
-550 NGGVYHAATVTGIW
+550 NGGVYHAASVTGAW
-564 QKIDTIQLVDEQA
+564 QKVDTSQLADEQA

-584 VLNNT
+584 ILNYT
-589 IFVYG
+589 VFVYG

-612 NALRTVATSS
+612 NTLRTVTTSS
-622 VLHKSTYRYIPFI
+622 VLHKPTYRYIPFM
-635 TKGIQEDREIGI
+635 TKGIRNERETGI
-647 IPDSQGLFY
+647 IPDAQGLFY
-656 TADFSLARSVSY
+656 TTDFSMTTRVSY
-668 SDSINCR
+668 TDTIDCR
-675 KVQYLP
+675 KVEYLP
-681 THNKWIMY
+681 AYNKWIMY

-760 YTYDSRGEI
+760 YTYDSRGKI
-769 NYSSASQTYVQPNN
+769 DYSSAAQTYVQPNN
-783 IRLQKVVR
+783 IQLQKVTH
-791 GVDKYIILYTY
+791 GVDKYIMLYTY
-802 SNINNYIPKSSG
+802 SNINNYMPKSSG

-829 LSGYYTDIC
+829 LSGYYTDMC

-862 VYSGALSSG
+862 VYSGALNSG
-871 NVDLINYGTFHDNTF
+871 NIDLINCGIFHDNSF
-886 SVSGQTAISG
+886 SVSGRTAISG

-911 TCLSNNTYISYV
+911 TCLSNDTYISYV
-923 KISDNNDS
+923 RISDNNDS

-938 KHIGIGFTTKIVA
+938 KHIGVGYTTKIVA

-959 IVNGTSQRYF
+959 VVNGTSQRYF
-969 YELKLSGLNWT
+969 YELKLSDLDWT
-980 VTQRGVYNVTTNMAG
+980 VTQRGVYDVTTSMTG

-1006 VYIVAND
+1006 VYITVNG
-1013 RADIYTQGRVFHI
+1013 RADIYTQERVFHI

-1065 NSYPHDCKYLSM
+1065 NNYPHDCKYLSM

-1098 YVSSAI
+1098 YISSAT

>member
-6 KETGNITY
+6 KETGSITY
-14 DNTAIKMQERI
+14 DNTVIKMQERI

-40 TNIQWNNNT
+40 DNIQWNSNT
-49 LTLSKEVGNS
+49 LTLPKEVGNS
-59 TYETKYRAISF
+59 TYETKYRALDYTYSGQ
-70 TVTRVS
+70 
-76 FEYYFALHNC
+76 YLFALKDC
-86 IYRYIPDTKTLS
+86 IYKYLPDTKTLNR
-98 KVYDF
+98 VHYF
-103 SQKLGGDYFV
+103 YRELGDDYFV
-113 GVSDT
+113 DISTRTGVANST
-118 SSVAVYLLTRQGK
+118 FYLLSTQGK
-131 VLAYRGTDTTHEEWY
+131 IYSFPADRWY
-146 DTGLTECTGIVD
+146 DTQLDECTGIV
-158 YNARIFITTKT
+158 YTNGKMLVSTNH
-169 GLYYT
+169 GLYV
-174 ESDPSQ
+174 SDWDNTQ
-180 PFERIPVDDFAI
+180 NFNFTQIQVADFALEESFCVI
-192 DTSYEA
+192 DVMTHQNKSKVLIITSNNN
-198 IALMQYGTRE
+198 TF
-208 QIVIIASN
+208 
-216 SEYLGATASKSA
+216 GATSELTN
-228 PTTFTKISVRVA
+228 PTVFTKLSNDVSN
-240 EKFHGYKNIIP
+240 EFHGYKNIIP
-251 ELDLVIF
+251 QLNLVVCKDGVW
-258 TNGIWHTTDIIS
+258 NVSDS
-270 SNLNT
+270 SKSQFNT
-275 SDLRNL
+275 SDLHNL
-281 QDTQYIYYIKKWSSS
+281 KDTQYIYYIKKWSSS

-304 WNMTVGYDGAGNIIS
+304 WNMTVGYNGAGNIIS

-327 PMYVLFPESGVDW
+327 PMYVLFPESSVNW

-385 TGSTQQIVKTLD
+385 TGSTQQIVKNLD
-397 SRMAQEGRIFDEIPN
+397 SRMTQEGRIFDEIPN
-412 IPFTFANYS
+412 IPFTFANYP
-421 DKDYATSEIV
+421 DRDYATSEIV

-446 TDIFIYQNGFWK
+446 TDVFIYQNGFWK

-464 KIPTGNSVNANMCW
+464 KIPAGNSVNANMCW
-478 YNNRIWGLLNT
+478 YNGKIWGLLNT
-489 SQVNKV
+489 SQANKV

-502 TTDLMESW
+502 TTDVTESW
-510 QVTANTTDSSSV
+510 QITANTTDVSSL
-522 AGWCITVNSLGVTFG
+522 AGWSITVNSFGITFS
-537 TGWVYSQ
+537 TGWIYPQ
-544 GEEEVT
+544 GEEEQVF
-550 NGGVYHAATVTGIW
+550 NGGVYHAASVTGAW
-564 QKIDTIQLVDEQA
+564 QKVDTSQLAYEQA

-584 VLNNT
+584 ILNST
-589 IFVYG
+589 VVVYG

-612 NALRTVATSS
+612 NTLRTVTTSS
-622 VLHKSTYRYIPFI
+622 VLHKPTYRYIPFM
-635 TKGIQEDREIGI
+635 TKGIRNEMEIGI
-647 IPDSQGLFY
+647 IPDGPGLFY
-656 TADFSLARSVSY
+656 TTDFSMTTRVSY
-668 SDSINCR
+668 PDTIDCR
-675 KVQYLP
+675 KVEYLP

-760 YTYDSRGEI
+760 YTYDSRGKI
-769 NYSSASQTYVQPNN
+769 DYSSAAQTYVQPNN
-783 IRLQKVVR
+783 IQLQKVTH
-791 GVDKYIILYTY
+791 GVDKYIMLYTY
-802 SNINNYIPKSSG
+802 SNINNYMPKSSG

-829 LSGYYTDIC
+829 LSGYYTDMC

-862 VYSGALSSG
+862 VYSGALNSG
-871 NVDLINYGTFHDNTF
+871 NIDLINCGTFHDNSF
-886 SVSGQTAISG
+886 SVSGRTAISG

-911 TCLSNNTYISYV
+911 TSLSNNTYVSYV
-923 KISDNNDS
+923 TISDNNDL

-938 KHIGIGFTTKIVA
+938 KHIGVGYTTKIVA

-959 IVNGTSQRYF
+959 VVNGTSQRYF
-969 YELKLSGLNWT
+969 YELKLSDLDWT
-980 VTQRGVYNVTTNMAG
+980 VTQRGVYDVTTSMTG

-1013 RADIYTQGRVFHI
+1013 RADIYTQGRIFHI

-1065 NSYPHDCKYLSM
+1065 NNYPHDCKYLSM

>member
-6 KETGNITY
+6 KETGSITY

-35 PREVA
+35 LREVA
-40 TNIQWNNNT
+40 ENIQWNSNT
-49 LTLSKEVGNS
+49 LTLPKEVGNS
-59 TYETKYRAISF
+59 TYETKYRALDYTYSGQ
-70 TVTRVS
+70 
-76 FEYYFALHNC
+76 YLFALKDC
-86 IYRYIPDTKTLS
+86 IYKYMPDTKTLNR
-98 KVYDF
+98 VYYF
-103 SQKLGGDYFV
+103 YRELGDDYFV
-113 GVSDT
+113 DISTRTGVTNST
-118 SSVAVYLLTRQGK
+118 FYLLSAQGK
-131 VLAYRGTDTTHEEWY
+131 IYSFPADRWY
-146 DTGLTECTGIVD
+146 DTKLDECTGIV
-158 YNARIFITTKT
+158 YTNGKMLVSTNH
-169 GLYYT
+169 GLYV
-174 ESDPSQ
+174 SDWDNTQ
-180 PFERIPVDDFAI
+180 NFNFTQIQVADFALEESFSGI
-192 DTSYEA
+192 DVMTHQNKSKVLIITSNNN
-198 IALMQYGTRE
+198 TF
-208 QIVIIASN
+208 
-216 SEYLGATASKSA
+216 GATSELTN
-228 PTTFTKISVRVA
+228 PTVFTKLSNDVSN
-240 EKFHGYKNIIP
+240 EFHGYKNIIP
-251 ELDLVIF
+251 QLNLVVCKDGAW
-258 TNGIWHTTDIIS
+258 NVSDS
-270 SNLNT
+270 SKSQFNT
-275 SDLRNL
+275 SDLHNL
-281 QDTQYIYYIKKWSSS
+281 KDTQYIYYIKKWSSS

-304 WNMTVGYDGAGNIIS
+304 WNMTIGYDGAGNITS

-354 ESGTTVSSTSCG
+354 ESGTTISSTSCG

-397 SRMAQEGRIFDEIPN
+397 SRMTQEGRIFDEIPN
-412 IPFTFANYS
+412 IPFTFANYP

-446 TDIFIYQNGFWK
+446 TDVFIYHNGFWK

-464 KIPTGNSVNANMCW
+464 KVPTGNSVNANMCW
-478 YNNRIWGLLNT
+478 YNGKIWGLLNT
-489 SQVNKV
+489 SQANKV

-502 TTDLMESW
+502 ITDVTESW
-510 QVTANTTDSSSV
+510 QITANTTDVSSL
-522 AGWCITVNSLGVTFG
+522 AGWSITVNSFGITFS
-537 TGWVYSQ
+537 TGWIYSQ
-544 GEEEVT
+544 GEEEQVL
-550 NGGVYHAATVTGIW
+550 NGGVYHATTVTGAW
-564 QKIDTIQLVDEQA
+564 QKVDTSQLADEQA

-584 VLNNT
+584 ILNST
-589 IFVYG
+589 VVVYG

-601 TARAKVFRLQS
+601 TTRAKVFRLQS
-612 NALRTVATSS
+612 NTLRTVTTSS
-622 VLHKSTYRYIPFI
+622 VLQKPTYRYIPFM
-635 TKGIQEDREIGI
+635 TKGIRNEMETGI
-647 IPDSQGLFY
+647 IPDAQGLFY
-656 TADFSLARSVSY
+656 TTDFSMTTRVSY
-668 SDSINCR
+668 TDTIDCR
-675 KVQYLP
+675 KVEYLP
-681 THNKWIMY
+681 AYNKWIMY

-729 LNSVMS
+729 LNNVMS

-760 YTYDSRGEI
+760 YAYDSRGEI

-783 IRLQKVVR
+783 IQLQKVTH
-791 GVDKYIILYTY
+791 GVNKYIMLYTY

-829 LSGYYTDIC
+829 LNGYYTDMC

-854 NDIFTPAI
+854 NDVFTPAI
-862 VYSGALSSG
+862 VYSGALNSG
-871 NVDLINYGTFHDNTF
+871 NIDLINCGTFHDNSF
-886 SVSGQTAISG
+886 SVSGRTAISG

-911 TCLSNNTYISYV
+911 TCLSNDTYVSYV
-923 KISDNNDS
+923 RISDNNDS

-938 KHIGIGFTTKIVA
+938 KHMGIGFTTKIVA

-959 IVNGTSQRYF
+959 VVNGASQRYF

-980 VTQRGVYNVTTNMAG
+980 VTQRGVYNVTTNMIG

-1006 VYIVAND
+1006 VYIVTND
-1013 RADIYTQGRVFHI
+1013 RADIYTQGRIFHI
-1026 GNIGSVTNANQVGWF
+1026 GNIGNVTNANQVGWF

-1065 NSYPHDCKYLSM
+1065 NNYPHDCKYLSM

>member
-6 KETGNITY
+6 KETGSITY

-40 TNIQWNNNT
+40 DNIQWNSNT
-49 LTLSKEVGNS
+49 LTLPKEVGNS
-59 TYETKYRAISF
+59 TYETKYRALDYTYSGQ
-70 TVTRVS
+70 
-76 FEYYFALHNC
+76 YLFALKDC
-86 IYRYIPDTKTLS
+86 IYKYLPDTKTLNR
-98 KVYDF
+98 VHYF
-103 SQKLGGDYFV
+103 YRELGDDYFV
-113 GVSDT
+113 DISTRTGVTNST
-118 SSVAVYLLTRQGK
+118 FYLLSAQGK
-131 VLAYRGTDTTHEEWY
+131 IYSFPADRWY
-146 DTGLTECTGIVD
+146 DTQLDECTGIV
-158 YNARIFITTKT
+158 YTNEKMLVSTNH
-169 GLYYT
+169 GLYV
-174 ESDPSQ
+174 SDWDNTQ
-180 PFERIPVDDFAI
+180 NFNFTQIQVADFALEESFSVI
-192 DTSYEA
+192 DVMTHQNKSKVLIITSNNN
-198 IALMQYGTRE
+198 TF
-208 QIVIIASN
+208 
-216 SEYLGATASKSA
+216 GATSELTN
-228 PTTFTKISVRVA
+228 PTVFTKLSNEVSN
-240 EKFHGYKNIIP
+240 EFHGYKNIIP
-251 ELDLVIF
+251 QLNLVVCRDGVWNVSDGF
-258 TNGIWHTTDIIS
+258 TAS
-270 SNLNT
+270 
-275 SDLRNL
+275 SDLHNL
-281 QDTQYIYYIKKWSSS
+281 ADTQYIYYIKKWSSS

-304 WNMTVGYDGAGNIIS
+304 WNMTVGYNGAGNIIS

-327 PMYVLFPESGVDW
+327 PMYVLFPESSVNW

-397 SRMAQEGRIFDEIPN
+397 SRMTQEGRIFDEIPN
-412 IPFTFANYS
+412 IPFTFANYP

-446 TDIFIYQNGFWK
+446 TDVFIYQNGFWK

-464 KIPTGNSVNANMCW
+464 KVPAGNSVNANMCW
-478 YNNRIWGLLNT
+478 YNGRIWGLLNT
-489 SQVNKV
+489 SQANKV

-502 TTDLMESW
+502 ATDVTESW
-510 QVTANTTDSSSV
+510 QIAANTTDVSSL
-522 AGWCITVNSLGVTFG
+522 AGWSITVNSFGITFS
-537 TGWVYSQ
+537 TGWIYPQ
-544 GEEEVT
+544 GEEEQVF
-550 NGGVYHAATVTGIW
+550 NGGVYHAASVTEAW
-564 QKIDTIQLVDEQA
+564 QKVDTSQLADEQA

-584 VLNNT
+584 ILNST
-589 IFVYG
+589 VVVYG

-612 NALRTVATSS
+612 NTLRTVTTSS
-622 VLHKSTYRYIPFI
+622 VLHKPIYRYIPFM
-635 TKGIQEDREIGI
+635 TKGIRNEMEIGI
-647 IPDSQGLFY
+647 IPDGQGLFY
-656 TADFSLARSVSY
+656 TTDFSMITRVSY
-668 SDSINCR
+668 PDTIDCR
-675 KVQYLP
+675 KVEYLP

-689 EGSTSVIEKNTISY
+689 EGSTSVIDKNTISY
-703 PYAILNPTTLAADF
+703 SYAILNPTTLAADF

-760 YTYDSRGEI
+760 YTYDSRGKI
-769 NYSSASQTYVQPNN
+769 DYSSAAQTYVQPNN
-783 IRLQKVVR
+783 IQLQKVTH
-791 GVDKYIILYTY
+791 GVDKYIMLYTY
-802 SNINNYIPKSSG
+802 SNINNYMPKSSG
-814 VCYSDDGVNWYGGYN
+814 ICYSDDGVNWYGGYN
-829 LSGYYTDIC
+829 LSGYYTDMC

-871 NVDLINYGTFHDNTF
+871 NIDLINCGTFHDNSF
-886 SVSGQTAISG
+886 SVSGRTAISG

-911 TCLSNNTYISYV
+911 TCLSNNTYVSYV
-923 KISDNNDS
+923 TISDNNDS

-938 KHIGIGFTTKIVA
+938 KHIGVGYTTKIVA

-959 IVNGTSQRYF
+959 VVNGTSQRYF
-969 YELKLSGLNWT
+969 YELKLSDLDWT
-980 VTQRGVYNVTTNMAG
+980 VTQRGVYDVTTSMTG

-1013 RADIYTQGRVFHI
+1013 RADIYTQGRIFHI

-1065 NSYPHDCKYLSM
+1065 NNYPHDCKYLSM

-1098 YVSSAI
+1098 YISSAT

>member
-6 KETGNITY
+6 KETGSITY
-14 DNTAIKMQERI
+14 DNTVIKMQERI

-40 TNIQWNNNT
+40 DNIQWNSNT
-49 LTLSKEVGNS
+49 LTLPKEVGNS
-59 TYETKYRAISF
+59 TYETKYRALDYTYSGQ
-70 TVTRVS
+70 
-76 FEYYFALHNC
+76 YLFALKDC
-86 IYRYIPDTKTLS
+86 IYKYLPDTKTLNR
-98 KVYDF
+98 VHYF
-103 SQKLGGDYFV
+103 YQELGDDYFV
-113 GVSDT
+113 DISTRTGVTNST
-118 SSVAVYLLTRQGK
+118 FYLLSAQGK
-131 VLAYRGTDTTHEEWY
+131 IYSFPADRWY
-146 DTGLTECTGIVD
+146 DTQLDECTGIV
-158 YNARIFITTKT
+158 YTNGKMLVSTNH
-169 GLYYT
+169 GLYV
-174 ESDPSQ
+174 SDWDNTQ
-180 PFERIPVDDFAI
+180 NFNFTQIQVADFALEESFCVI
-192 DTSYEA
+192 DVMTHQNKSKVLIITSNNN
-198 IALMQYGTRE
+198 TF
-208 QIVIIASN
+208 
-216 SEYLGATASKSA
+216 GATSELTN
-228 PTTFTKISVRVA
+228 PTVFTKLSNDVSN
-240 EKFHGYKNIIP
+240 EFHGYKNIIP
-251 ELDLVIF
+251 QLNLVVCKDGVWNVSDLSKSQF
-258 TNGIWHTTDIIS
+258 
-270 SNLNT
+270 NT
-275 SDLRNL
+275 SDLHNL
-281 QDTQYIYYIKKWSSS
+281 KDTQYIYYIKKWSSS

-304 WNMTVGYDGAGNIIS
+304 WNMTVGYNGAGNIIS

-327 PMYVLFPESGVDW
+327 PMYVLFPESSVNW

-397 SRMAQEGRIFDEIPN
+397 SRMTQEGRIFDEIPN
-412 IPFTFANYS
+412 IPFTFANYP
-421 DKDYATSEIV
+421 DRDYATSEIV

-446 TDIFIYQNGFWK
+446 TDVFIYQNGFWK

-464 KIPTGNSVNANMCW
+464 KIPAGNSVNANMCW
-478 YNNRIWGLLNT
+478 YNGQIWGLLNT
-489 SQVNKV
+489 SQANKV

-502 TTDLMESW
+502 TTDVTEFW
-510 QVTANTTDSSSV
+510 QITANTTDVSPL
-522 AGWCITVNSLGVTFG
+522 AGWSITVNSFGITFS
-537 TGWVYSQ
+537 TGWVYPQ
-544 GEEEVT
+544 GEEEQVF
-550 NGGVYHAATVTGIW
+550 NGGVYHAASVTGAW
-564 QKIDTIQLVDEQA
+564 QKVDTSQLAYEQA

-584 VLNNT
+584 ILNST
-589 IFVYG
+589 VVVYG

-612 NALRTVATSS
+612 NTLRTVTTSS
-622 VLHKSTYRYIPFI
+622 VLHKPTYRYIPFM
-635 TKGIQEDREIGI
+635 TKGIRNEMEIGI

-656 TADFSLARSVSY
+656 TTDFSMTTSVSY
-668 SDSINCR
+668 PDTIDCR
-675 KVQYLP
+675 KVEYLP

-703 PYAILNPTTLAADF
+703 PYAILNPITLAADF

-760 YTYDSRGEI
+760 YTYDSRGKI
-769 NYSSASQTYVQPNN
+769 DYSSAAQTYVQPNN
-783 IRLQKVVR
+783 IQLQKVTH
-791 GVDKYIILYTY
+791 GVDKYIMLYTY
-802 SNINNYIPKSSG
+802 SNINNYMPKSSG

-829 LSGYYTDIC
+829 LSGYYTDMC

-862 VYSGALSSG
+862 VYSGALNSG
-871 NVDLINYGTFHDNTF
+871 NIDLINCGTFHDNSF
-886 SVSGQTAISG
+886 SVSGRTAISG

-911 TCLSNNTYISYV
+911 TCLSNNTYVSYV
-923 KISDNNDS
+923 TISDNNDS

-938 KHIGIGFTTKIVA
+938 KHIGVGYTTKIVA

-959 IVNGTSQRYF
+959 VVNGTSQRYF
-969 YELKLSGLNWT
+969 YELKLSDLDWT
-980 VTQRGVYNVTTNMAG
+980 VTQRGVYDATTSMIG
-995 QVSDYDPVHDG
+995 QVSDYDTVHDG
-1006 VYIVAND
+1006 VYITVNG
-1013 RADIYTQGRVFHI
+1013 RADIYTQERVFHI

-1065 NSYPHDCKYLSM
+1065 NNYPHDCKYLSM